1 MASPIKL
8 ERLLKYNRIIEIL
21 ELESLKAKNVDSQ
34 QNVA

>member
-21 ELESLKAKNVDSQ
+21 ELEALRAKDIASQ